1 VPLGTK
7 ERVQHFRGGDRER
20 EGIVDVEQGG
30 IKKEVH
36 YQVKYERDPI
46 APGGLSP
53 ETSKWDLDAK
63 STGGSK

>member
-7 ERVQHFRGGDRER
+7 ERVQHFRVGDGER
-20 EGIVDVEQGG
+20 EGILDVEQGG

-36 YQVKYERDPI
+36 YQVRYERDPN
-46 APGGLSP
+46 APGVLSP